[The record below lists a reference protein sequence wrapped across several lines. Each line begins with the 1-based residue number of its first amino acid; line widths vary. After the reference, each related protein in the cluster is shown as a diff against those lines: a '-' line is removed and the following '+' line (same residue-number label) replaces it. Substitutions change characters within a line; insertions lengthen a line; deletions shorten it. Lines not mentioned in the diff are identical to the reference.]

1 MQKALLILAAIIY
14 LLSPYDILPDFLVG
28 WGWLD
33 DLVILLILYKFINKL
48 KFGTKLFQNENQQ
61 KQRKFNS
68 GNFKQQYQ
76 QQEGN
81 EQQPTRD
88 AFQHKDP
95 YDVLGI
101 PQNAG
106 KEEIKQAYRKLANQY
121 HPDKLTHLGEE
132 FRALAEERFK
142 SIQEAYQ
149 TIMENKSK

>member
-1 MQKALLILAAIIY
+1 MQKVLLVLAAIIY

-33 DLVILLILYKFINKL
+33 DLVIILILIRLINKL
-48 KFGTKLFQNENQQ
+48 NLGTKGFQGRDQY
-61 KQRKFNS
+61 KQRQFNS
-68 GNFKQQYQ
+68 GDYKQH
-76 QQEGN
+76 EGN
-81 EQQPTRD
+81 GQQSSGGG
-88 AFQHKDP
+88 FQQKNP
-95 YDVLGI
+95 YEVLGI

-106 KEEIKQAYRKLANQY
+106 KEEIKRAYRKLANQY

-149 TIMENKSK
+149 MLTEKKFK